1 MKLLIILTFGTVLV
15 VMRFMKYITYIAL
28 FFSVVLSA
36 QEEPIKQDSTEVHYM
51 YIEGDSIPV
60 TSVELNEV
68 LVLPNLKFDDRDARI
83 RYIILRRKTLKVYP
97 YAKLAAERLEALQ
110 ERLDALER
118 KRDKKRYAKI
128 IQNYIEEEFSAELKK
143 LTKTEGQIL
152 VKLIHRQ
159 TGKTTFD
166 LIKELRSGWRAFWFN
181 STASLFDISLKKEF
195 SPIDV
200 EEDYLIEDILQ
211 RAFQNERLKRQEP
224 AFEIDFY
231 SCVNKWS
238 KSKSSIESKSKI

>member
-1 MKLLIILTFGTVLV
+1 
-15 VMRFMKYITYIAL
+15 MKYILYITL
-28 FFSVVLSA
+28 FFSVVLNA
-36 QEEPIKQDSTEVHYM
+36 QEENPVKQDSTAVYYM
-51 YIEGDSIPV
+51 IIEGDSIPV
-60 TSVELNEV
+60 TSVDLKEV
-68 LVLPNLKFDDRDARI
+68 LVLPKLSFVDREARI

-110 ERLDALER
+110 NRLDSLER
-118 KRDKKRYAKI
+118 KRDKKRYTKV
-128 IQNYIEEEFSAELKK
+128 IQRYIEDEFSAELKK

-159 TGKTTFD
+159 TGKTTFQ

-181 STASLFDISLKKEF
+181 STASLFDISLKREF
-195 SPIDV
+195 IPIDV

-211 RAFQNERLKRQEP
+211 RAFQVERLKRQEP

-231 SCVNKWS
+231 DCVSKWS
-238 KSKSSIESKSKI
+238 KQKSIPLNTKKQR

>member
-1 MKLLIILTFGTVLV
+1 MVLALKNF
-15 VMRFMKYITYIAL
+15 MRYIVYIAL
-28 FFSVVLSA
+28 LFSFALTA
-36 QEEPIKQDSTEVHYM
+36 QEDPVKQDSTEVHYM

-60 TSVELNEV
+60 TSVELREV
-68 LVLPNLKFDDRDARI
+68 LVLPNLKFEDREARI

-110 ERLDALER
+110 ERLDGLER

-159 TGKTTFD
+159 TGKTTFE

-195 SPIDV
+195 SPINE

-211 RAFQNERLKRQEP
+211 RAFQSERLKRQEP

-231 SCVNKWS
+231 DSLNKWTKKAKEPSNS
-238 KSKSSIESKSKI
+238 KS